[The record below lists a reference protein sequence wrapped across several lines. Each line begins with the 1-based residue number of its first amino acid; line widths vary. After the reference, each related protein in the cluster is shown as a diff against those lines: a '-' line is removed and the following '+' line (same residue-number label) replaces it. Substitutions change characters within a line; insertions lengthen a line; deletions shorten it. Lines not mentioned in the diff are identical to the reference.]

1 MTNSKQPKCWIR
13 NWSKTKIVNAAVAE
27 CRFNWNLKPS
37 YFGKLRFS
45 FLVSDNILLVKQFLS
60 PFVPEKRLY
69 FSEKAELEVVS
80 TCSVR
85 HLLEFSYVI
94 EETNTNL
101 LQAKLKLQVE
111 DCQKIDF
118 LNNFLFYFTSK
129 SSVVLKRLCLLIR
142 FSETVC
148 DPTVP

>member
-1 MTNSKQPKCWIR
+1 M
-13 NWSKTKIVNAAVAE
+13 
-27 CRFNWNLKPS
+27 
-37 YFGKLRFS
+37 
-45 FLVSDNILLVKQFLS
+45 
-60 PFVPEKRLY
+60 PEKRLY
-69 FSEKAELEVVS
+69 FSHKAELEVIS
-80 TCSVR
+80 TFSVR
-85 HLLEFSYVI
+85 HSLEFSYVI

-118 LNNFLFYFTSK
+118 LTNFLFYFTLK